1 LQEPEVFATGTMAS
15 LTLPALTSYH
25 HYRRDSAFDS
35 CISGLA
41 FAGSNSHPSHDSRPK
56 KKAKKPIYLLDK
68 RNLGPE
74 DANRLAG
81 LGMCEAPLFFYLER
95 VFTMLWLRTSPKR
108 RVGLSHSARPP
119 SKLALRL
126 ECLEDRTVPSFI
138 PTTYTLTDTGPRDVV
153 TADFRNLGTQDIAV
167 ANRTSSTVS
176 VLLNNNDG
184 TGTFAPAVSYPTL
197 SAGRPL
203 GMAAG
208 DLDGDGFADIV
219 VANYGGIGGGGTTV
233 SILYNNP
240 ASPGTFMA
248 PVNLDVGDDYVASVK
263 LASLL
268 GDGLLDIITANA
280 SSNPTGTVSV
290 LLQDRNN
297 PGTFLPPV
305 TYATGPAGAAGN
317 SPQGLAVADF
327 FGDGMASVAVGDAI
341 TSKVTVLRND
351 PANPGHLLPYT
362 VVGTAPGS
370 VLVGLAAGDLGTGGG
385 NTGLSL
391 VSASP
396 GADKISVFVNDGLGN
411 FSAPVNYSTGAGA
424 HPLRVAIGQVG
435 QASGN
440 PYNDVVTANTGTAGP
455 GRISILYGNG
465 DGTLRSAVTV
475 PSGGDGPAGVAIA
488 DFEGDFAGDG
498 LNDIVVANFNSNN
511 VTVLLQ
517 TPPAPTPPRAAPP
530 GSVWGTINGDYT
542 APIGIPVP
550 ADFSPLLT
558 VREVGSHGTA
568 GLMIADGGAPTDT
581 FLNLS
586 AADGLF
592 ADPLLGGRLGW
603 ELL

>member
-1 LQEPEVFATGTMAS
+1 
-15 LTLPALTSYH
+15 
-25 HYRRDSAFDS
+25 
-35 CISGLA
+35 
-41 FAGSNSHPSHDSRPK
+41 
-56 KKAKKPIYLLDK
+56 
-68 RNLGPE
+68 
-74 DANRLAG
+74 
-81 LGMCEAPLFFYLER
+81 MCEAPLFFYLER

-138 PTTYTLTDTGPRDVV
+138 PTNYAAGTDSEDVV

-167 ANRTSSTVS
+167 VNIGSSSVS

-197 SAGRPL
+197 AGGHPL

-208 DLDGDGFADIV
+208 DLNGDGFADIV
-219 VANYGGIGGGGTTV
+219 VANYGTVGHRATTV

-248 PVNLDVGDDYVASVK
+248 PVNLDVGDDYVANVK

-305 TYATGPAGAAGN
+305 TYATGPAGASGN
-317 SPQGLAVADF
+317 SPRGLAVADF
-327 FGDGMASVAVGDAI
+327 FGDGMASVAVGDNF
-341 TSKVTVLRND
+341 TRNVTVLRND

-362 VVGTAPGS
+362 VLGTAPGG
-370 VLVGLAAGDLGTGGG
+370 VPRLAAGDLGTGGG

-391 VSASP
+391 VSATP
-396 GADKISVFVNDGLGN
+396 GGGGNISVFVNDGLGN
-411 FSAPVNYSTGAGA
+411 FSAPVNYPTGPGS
-424 HPLRVAIGQVG
+424 RYVAIGQVG

-440 PYNDVVTANTGTAGP
+440 PYNDVVAANSGTAGP
-455 GRISILYGNG
+455 GTISILYGNG
-465 DGTLRSAVTV
+465 DGTLRAAVTV
-475 PSGGDGPAGVAIA
+475 PSGGDGPQAVAIA
-488 DFEGDFAGDG
+488 DFEGDFGADG
-498 LNDIVVANFNSNN
+498 LNDIVVANFFSGN

-517 TPPAPTPPRAAPP
+517 TPPGGIPPRAAPP

-542 APIGIPVP
+542 APIGTPVQ
-550 ADFSPLLT
+550 ADVSPLLT
-558 VREVGSHGTA
+558 VPEVGSHGTA
-568 GLMIADGGAPTDT
+568 GLMIADGAAPTDT
-581 FLNLS
+581 FLNLG
-586 AADGLF
+586 AADSLF

>member
-1 LQEPEVFATGTMAS
+1 VRQ
-15 LTLPALTSYH
+15 
-25 HYRRDSAFDS
+25 
-35 CISGLA
+35 I
-41 FAGSNSHPSHDSRPK
+41 
-56 KKAKKPIYLLDK
+56 I
-68 RNLGPE
+68 
-74 DANRLAG
+74 
-81 LGMCEAPLFFYLER
+81 FFYLER
-95 VFTMLWLRTSPKR
+95 VLTMLWSRIRTSPKR

-167 ANRTSSTVS
+167 ANNGSSSVS
-176 VLLNNNDG
+176 VLLNHNDG

-197 SAGRPL
+197 AAGHPL

-208 DLDGDGFADIV
+208 DLNGDGFADIV
-219 VANYGGIGGGGTTV
+219 VANYGAGGAAATKV
-233 SILYNNP
+233 SILFNNGD
-240 ASPGTFMA
+240 GTFQA
-248 PVNLDVGDDYVASVK
+248 PVNLDVGDGYVASVK
-263 LASLL
+263 LASML
-268 GDGLLDIITANA
+268 GDGMLDIITANE

-297 PGTFLPPV
+297 PGTFLPAV
-305 TYATGPAGAAGN
+305 TYPTGPADSSGSN

-362 VVGTAPGS
+362 VVGTAPAGIFG
-370 VLVGLAAGDLGTGGG
+370 GLAAGDLGTGGG
-385 NTGLSL
+385 HSGLSL

-396 GADKISVFVNDGLGN
+396 GGGGNVSVFVNDGLGN
-411 FSAPVNYSTGAGA
+411 FSAAVNYPAGPGAL
-424 HPLRVAIGQVG
+424 HVAIGQVG

-440 PYNDVVTANTGTAGP
+440 PYNDVVTANNFTTGP
-455 GRISILYGNG
+455 GTISILYGNG
-465 DGTLRSAVTV
+465 DGTLRSAVSV

-498 LNDIVVANFNSNN
+498 LNDIVVANQATNN

-517 TPPAPTPPRAAPP
+517 TGQGGIPPRAAPP
-530 GSVWGTINGDYT
+530 GSVWGTINGVYT
-542 APIGIPVP
+542 APIGTPVP
-550 ADFSPLLT
+550 ADFSPVLT
-558 VREVGSHGTA
+558 LPEVGSHGTT
-568 GLMIADGGAPTDT
+568 GLFDGAAPIDT
-581 FLNLS
+581 VLS
-586 AADGLF
+586 AADSLF
-592 ADPLLGGRLGW
+592 GDPLLGGRLGW
-603 ELL
+603 EVL